1 MFFEVLFFI
10 SIGIAFGVLTGLV
23 PGLHPN
29 TVFTLMLSTIIIL
42 HDLEPIFIVA
52 FIVSVA
58 ISNTF
63 TDFIPSIIFGAPDPS
78 TALSVLPGHKMLLA
92 GRGQEALFL
101 TVIGGLGVSL
111 LTLLTLPLLLYIIPL
126 IYSVINPH
134 IHLILIIIVLWM
146 FYTEKGFARIP
157 SVVVF
162 SLSGL
167 LGVVVLTSLPSDLTL
182 FPALTGLFGLSAL
195 VSSIWMKAR
204 IPPQEEVR
212 SLRGDH
218 RKPVIAGWLSG
229 MFSGLLPGIGAVQA
243 GIIVAQIFRSKTREF
258 LTALGG
264 INTANMFF
272 TLVVFYTLGKTR
284 SGAVAAISHVIDSL
298 SINNM
303 LVMVAAGILTAFV
316 ASAITLKIGR
326 FSLQRVRNVEYKKM
340 SLAIITMLLLLV
352 VIISG
357 PLGLLVSVTGMFTGL
372 FCILSGSRR
381 THLMGFLLLPTILFF
396 SGTGFYIM

>member
-1 MFFEVLFFI
+1 
-10 SIGIAFGVLTGLV
+10 
-23 PGLHPN
+23 
-29 TVFTLMLSTIIIL
+29 
-42 HDLEPIFIVA
+42 
-52 FIVSVA
+52 
-58 ISNTF
+58 
-63 TDFIPSIIFGAPDPS
+63 
-78 TALSVLPGHKMLLA
+78 
-92 GRGQEALFL
+92 
-101 TVIGGLGVSL
+101 
-111 LTLLTLPLLLYIIPL
+111 
-126 IYSVINPH
+126 
-134 IHLILIIIVLWM
+134 
-146 FYTEKGFARIP
+146 
-157 SVVVF
+157 
-162 SLSGL
+162 
-167 LGVVVLTSLPSDLTL
+167 
-182 FPALTGLFGLSAL
+182 
-195 VSSIWMKAR
+195 MKAR